1 MTSVQ
6 KTSGHHPASPER
18 PESGR
23 QVRKAPTETPKQQH
37 HKDADDNAQ
46 QANESGVEPSKS
58 SVHKMASHAFVYK
71 DKEHHS
77 AVMARQGSI
86 EDLAKERTT
95 EVHSKHGHKNVRRKG
110 SPRAGCSYTLL
121 LATSAVILLIV
132 ILFFVMLWG
141 VFREQSG
148 SKLPITTTKSSKT
161 IGLI

>member
-1 MTSVQ
+1 MTSEQ
-6 KTSGHHPASPER
+6 KTSGHHHGSPEK

-23 QVRKAPTETPKQQH
+23 QVNKAPTETPKQQH

-58 SVHKMASHAFVYK
+58 SVHKTASHAFVYK

-77 AVMARQGSI
+77 VMARQGSI

-95 EVHSKHGHKNVRRKG
+95 EVHSKHGRKDVRRKG
-110 SPRAGCSYTLL
+110 SPPADCSYTLL
-121 LATSAVILLIV
+121 LAASAVILLIV

-141 VFREQSG
+141 MFRAESG
-148 SKLPITTTKSSKT
+148 DKLPKTTTKSSKT

>member
-1 MTSVQ
+1 MTSEQ
-6 KTSGHHPASPER
+6 KTPGHRPGSPEG

-58 SVHKMASHAFVYK
+58 SAHRMAPHAFVYK

-77 AVMARQGSI
+77 TVMARQGSI

-95 EVHSKHGHKNVRRKG
+95 EVHSRHGHKDVRRKG
-110 SPRAGCSYTLL
+110 PPRAGCSYTLL

-132 ILFFVMLWG
+132 ILLFVMLRG
-141 VFREQSG
+141 VFRAESG
-148 SKLPITTTKSSKT
+148 DKLPKTTTKSSKT
-161 IGLI
+161 VGLI